1 MSNLPSRR
9 RFLALTGTGTTA
21 ALAGCS
27 QLESLTQS
35 DDQANGEA
43 SDAVT
48 VVVSP
53 SQEEM
58 ATLNEQFQSG
68 ELSRT
73 EALDEQQALT
83 EEATSA
89 FEDTASEQDISV
101 EDSAPEFGLLQ
112 VTGDDSAIMDALR
125 NGEIEGIYPGDQYD
139 AFVQQEQQRA
149 QQQRMVAEQQQQQEQ
164 NQDQQ
169 ADNETNDSDG
179 NESTGNESDAD
190 NTSESGNESAE

>member
-53 SQEEM
+53 PQEEM
-58 ATLNEQFQSG
+58 SNLNERLQSG
-68 ELSRT
+68 ELNRT
-73 EALDEQQALT
+73 EALDEQQALN
-83 EEATSA
+83 EDATSS
-89 FEDTASEQDISV
+89 FEDAASEQGISV

-112 VTGDDSAIMDALR
+112 VSGDDSAIMDALR
-125 NGEIEGIYPGDQYD
+125 NGDIRGIYPGDQYD

-169 ADNETNDSDG
+169 ADNETN
-179 NESTGNESDAD
+179 ESADNESDAD